1 MNLFVLIGDELIT
14 PALEGSILAGVTR
27 DSVITLAREWG
38 MKVTERRISIDE
50 VADAHKAGTLKEVF
64 GCGTA
69 SVISPVGELAW
80 DGSPRKVGDGRIGPF
95 AQKLY
100 DTITQ
105 IQRGILPDRHG
116 WVVDIG

>member
-1 MNLFVLIGDELIT
+1 MNLFVLIGDELAT
-14 PALEGSILAGVTR
+14 PALDGSILAGVTR
-27 DSVITLAREWG
+27 DSVLTLAREWG
-38 MKVTERRISIDE
+38 MKVSERRISIDE
-50 VADAHKAGTLKEVF
+50 VAKAHEKGTLKEVF

-80 DGSPRKVGDGRIGPF
+80 DGSGRRIGDGKIGPLS
-95 AQKLY
+95 QKLY

-105 IQRGILPDRHG
+105 IQRGILPDRRG

>member
-1 MNLFVLIGDELIT
+1 MNLFVVIGDELIT

-27 DSVITLAREWG
+27 DSVITLAKEWG
-38 MKVTERRISIDE
+38 MKVSERRIALDE
-50 VADAHKAGTLKEVF
+50 LVEAHRMGGLREVF

-80 DGSPRKVGDGRIGPF
+80 DGERALINDGKIGPV

-100 DTITQ
+100 DTITR
-105 IQRGILPDRHG
+105 IQRGLLPDRHG
-116 WVVDIG
+116 WMVEVA